1 MTKMWYNIGDEMIIR
16 CHASNRF
23 LAEIDIESWYRQ
35 LEKIGIKQQTPLKLK
50 IPCRTCKCTE
60 HYELY
65 EGKLVFRGSEKHI

>member
-1 MTKMWYNIGDEMIIR
+1 MIIR

-60 HYELY
+60 
-65 EGKLVFRGSEKHI
+65 SIMI